1 MRNVILPVTAGV
13 LCHNKLSVQDLVP
26 GDCVSGYDTYN
37 RRVTMARIVSI
48 EPLPPVPK
56 IRVPLTRFMT
66 VTLTAKTV
74 ILTPNGER
82 TLAQNVNRITG
93 YCYKNPKNLL
103 VREVDAIMECK
114 ETVEVVRLTWD
125 EPDYI
130 WTDGILVGAKW
141 TS

>member
-1 MRNVILPVTAGV
+1 
-13 LCHNKLSVQDLVP
+13 
-26 GDCVSGYDTYN
+26 
-37 RRVTMARIVSI
+37 
-48 EPLPPVPK
+48 
-56 IRVPLTRFMT
+56 MT